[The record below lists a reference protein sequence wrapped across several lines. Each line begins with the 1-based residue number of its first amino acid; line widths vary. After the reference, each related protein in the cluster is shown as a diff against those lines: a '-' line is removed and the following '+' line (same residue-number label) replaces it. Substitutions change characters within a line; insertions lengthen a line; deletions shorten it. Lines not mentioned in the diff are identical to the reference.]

1 MTSSVLERERIEN
14 SLAVQW
20 LGHHAFTA
28 GVLGLIPG
36 WRTKILQPA
45 WLAKKKKKKS
55 QKGHAN
61 RITRSQDLVK
71 AGQWSLGG
79 NSLFTA
85 I

>member
-28 GVLGLIPG
+28 GVLRLIAG
-36 WRTKILQPA
+36 WRTKILQPV
-45 WLAKKKKKKS
+45 WLAKKKKKS
-55 QKGHAN
+55 QKGHTD

-71 AGQWSLGG
+71 AGQSSLGG
-79 NSLFTA
+79 NSLFRA

>member
-28 GVLGLIPG
+28 GVLCLIPG
-36 WRTKILQPA
+36 WRTKILQPV
-45 WLAKKKKKKS
+45 WLAKKKKS
-55 QKGHAN
+55 QKGHTD

-71 AGQWSLGG
+71 AGQSSLGG
-79 NSLFTA
+79 NSLFRA

>member
-1 MTSSVLERERIEN
+1 MLERERIEN

-20 LGHHAFTA
+20 LGHHAITA
-28 GVLGLIPG
+28 GVLCLIPG
-36 WRTKILQPA
+36 WRTKILQPVC
-45 WLAKKKKKKS
+45 LAKKKS
-55 QKGHAN
+55 QKGHTD

-79 NSLFTA
+79 NSLFKA